1 MTAQEIIN
9 SALKQAHPFIGPQE
23 AAKGVLLDSLSS
35 LDEQVIQWIVTV
47 NNDLIAKEVDTVTI
61 ATALNADGYTL
72 KLSPTYRD
80 FKYINKDGD
89 VTPIRLVLPDD
100 IDNPGAIPAGAIEA
114 NVVATL
120 GPKFRPA
127 DPLRK
132 RWATAGAR
140 AYYKG
145 DGDTISY
152 RYVPQTSQLTALSD
166 DLVSPATARP
176 FLIASVVLDILLRAQ
191 GVPPT
196 RLQAAVQGQ
205 EKARQAMVMVV
216 HKQVLPSPSPATQI

>member
-1 MTAQEIIN
+1 MTAKEIID

-23 AAKGVLLDSLSS
+23 TAKAVLLDSLSS
-35 LDEQVIQWIVTV
+35 LDEQIVQWIATV
-47 NNDLIAKEVDTVTI
+47 NNDLVAKEVDTVSV

-100 IDNPGAIPAGAIEA
+100 LDNPGGTPAGAIEA
-114 NVVATL
+114 NVVASL

-127 DPLRK
+127 DPLGK

-140 AYYKG
+140 AYFKG
-145 DGDTISY
+145 DGDKVSY
-152 RYVPQTSQLTALSD
+152 RYIPQTSQLTALSD

-176 FLIASVVLDILLRAQ
+176 FLIASLVLDILLRAP
-191 GVPPT
+191 GVPPI

-205 EKARQAMVMVV
+205 EAAQQAMVMVV
-216 HKQVLPSPSPATQI
+216 HKQVLPSPSPET